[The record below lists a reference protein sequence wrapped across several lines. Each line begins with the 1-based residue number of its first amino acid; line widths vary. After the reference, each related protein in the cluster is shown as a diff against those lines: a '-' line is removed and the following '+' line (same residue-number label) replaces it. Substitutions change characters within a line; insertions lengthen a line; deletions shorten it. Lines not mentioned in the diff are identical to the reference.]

1 VRVTVVGLGYV
12 GLVTAACL
20 AEWDHDVVGVDA
32 DPRRLGALREGRMP
46 FHEPQ
51 LPQLVAGGVVNGRL
65 TFTADLQAAAADAD
79 LVVVAVG
86 THDGNGGWQ
95 TDTVRGCLAD
105 LVPAMA
111 EGATLVVRSTLPPDF
126 IRQLA
131 TLVNGF
137 GAAAGRVPMPLMLNP
152 EFTREGRAVRDFQA
166 PDRVVLGIVSDPDG
180 RGEATLRELYGPAAA
195 PIVVMGAID
204 AAITKLGA
212 NLFLAT
218 KISFANELAEICDA
232 FGADVSTVVDG
243 MSYDARIGGAFLKA
257 GVGFGG
263 SCLPNQ
269 VSMTIRTA
277 ARAGVPTPLLS
288 AVDEVNHRRRLQVVE
303 RAAALL
309 NGTVRGRRVALLG
322 LTFKPNTDDLRD
334 APALTI
340 AEAFIEGGASVVAF
354 DPMPTARERSVGL
367 VPGLGAVETVDDAVE
382 GADIAVL
389 VTEWPEFL
397 DLDWGVLG
405 ARMRQR
411 IVVDGRNV
419 LSGERLTA
427 SGFAYSS
434 FGRGTFMPG
443 EVASEKHATG
453 PAWSATPQGA
463 EG

>member
-51 LPQLVAGGVVNGRL
+51 LPQLVAGGVANGRL
-65 TFTADLQAAAADAD
+65 TFAADLRAAAADAD
-79 LVVVAVG
+79 LLVVAVG

-131 TLVNGF
+131 TLVNGL

-180 RGEATLRELYGPAAA
+180 RGEATLRELYEPAGA

-243 MSYDARIGGAFLKA
+243 MSYDARIGGGFLKA

-277 ARAGVPTPLLS
+277 AQAGVSTPLLS

-340 AEAFIEGGASVVAF
+340 AEAFIEGGASVVAY

-443 EVASEKHATG
+443 EVAPEKQATG